1 MTQQRAFTSTESQRA
16 SELYRLA
23 ARGKSKS
30 GGANDIR
37 QTRSSSRK
45 RLHNRALP
53 TRQPALSHR
62 RGRGGAPHAQ
72 INRAASIQSSHLDP
86 RQAAAERSELNEN
99 KRWAIGNNKERQD
112 NGLSVRSQLD
122 LGGLGPGGHEHEA
135 KRTRANIRDHR
146 SSREIRYVPAR
157 PSLHRP

>member
-1 MTQQRAFTSTESQRA
+1 MSCSTEDNRLLARITQQRAFTSTESQRA

-30 GGANDIR
+30 GGASDIQ
-37 QTRSSSRK
+37 QTRSSSSK

-72 INRAASIQSSHLDP
+72 CIEHIDEIVRRAVLIA
-86 RQAAAERSELNEN
+86 
-99 KRWAIGNNKERQD
+99 G
-112 NGLSVRSQLD
+112 
-122 LGGLGPGGHEHEA
+122 
-135 KRTRANIRDHR
+135 
-146 SSREIRYVPAR
+146 
-157 PSLHRP
+157 